1 MHRFDFLKN
10 KYGKELLVDLGRIE
24 SLKGYLLSNE
34 KHSISF
40 YEVLVISEGK
50 GFYSLDNET
59 VSYEKGTVI
68 VTLPNQIRQWEVREP
83 TKGFSFFF
91 EGEFLNTYFRD
102 DVFLHRFVIFDYNRP
117 NVHLELDEP
126 NFEKCIWVFEE
137 VEKELDLLK
146 GDSSHILRSLL
157 YYSIS
162 LIDRI
167 FRNQNQLNKL
177 DFHPTIYQF
186 QRLLNQHITEWR
198 TVADYSSAL
207 KVSHNLL
214 NALCKKYLFQTA
226 LRIIHQRLLIEAKRE
241 ILFSDKTIS
250 EVSNM
255 LHFSDVANFN
265 RFFKKMTGKTASQFR
280 LTA

>member
-1 MHRFDFLKN
+1 MQRFDFLKN

-24 SLKGYLLSNE
+24 SLEGYVLSNE

-40 YEVLVISEGK
+40 YEVLVISEGT
-50 GFYSLDNET
+50 GFYSLDNEI
-59 VSYEKGTVI
+59 VPYQKGTVV
-68 VTLPNQIRQWEVREP
+68 VTLPNQIRQWEVQTP
-83 TKGFSFFF
+83 TRGFSFFF

-117 NVHLELDEP
+117 SIHIKLDELH
-126 NFEKCIWVFEE
+126 FEKCVRVLEE
-137 VEKELDLLK
+137 VEKELDLLQ

-186 QRLLNQHITEWR
+186 QRLLNKHITKWR
-198 TVADYSSAL
+198 TVSEYSSAL
-207 KVSHNLL
+207 KVSHNQL
-214 NALCKKYLFQTA
+214 NTLCKKYLLQTA
-226 LRIIHQRLLIEAKRE
+226 LQIIHQRILIEAKRE

-250 EVSNM
+250 EISNM

-265 RFFKKMTGKTASQFR
+265 RFFKKMTGKTARQFR
-280 LTA
+280 QTA

>member
-126 NFEKCIWVFEE
+126 NFEKCIWVLEE

-207 KVSHNLL
+207 KVSHNQL